1 MYRKPIQPSMKLSPD
16 VAPLVG
22 MRIMV
27 VLAICSTFLVFI
39 SAMNAP
45 VEGQHREEEHN
56 SDRVLIDG
64 AEGVEKQ
71 TMLHRERRAIDN
83 NSGPNMTDI
92 EKRLKAIEE
101 K

>member
-22 MRIMV
+22 MRIMA
-27 VLAICSTFLVFI
+27 VLVICSTFLVFI
-39 SAMNAP
+39 SAINAP
-45 VEGQHREEEHN
+45 VEGQRREEQN

-71 TMLHRERRAIDN
+71 TLLHRERRAVDN

>member
-16 VAPLVG
+16 VAPRVG
-22 MRIMV
+22 MRIMA
-27 VLAICSTFLVFI
+27 VLVICSTFLVFI
-39 SAMNAP
+39 SAINAP
-45 VEGQHREEEHN
+45 VEGQRREEEQN

-71 TMLHRERRAIDN
+71 TLLHRERRAVDN